1 MPNPIPLSSPDITEH
16 EIRAVVET
24 LRSNRLSIGP
34 KLEEFEALV
43 ALQCRRPHAV
53 GVNSG
58 TSGLHLLM
66 LALGIGPGDE
76 VITPTFSFVA
86 SANCIMYVGAKPVF
100 VDCDPRTYNM
110 KLEDVEK
117 AITPRTKA
125 IVGVEVFGN
134 PAGMVE
140 LAALAARHEI
150 HLIEDA
156 CEGLGSRKGTDPVG
170 RFGRAAVF
178 GFYPNKQITTGE
190 GGMIVTHDDTL
201 ADVLRS
207 LRNQGR
213 AGSNKSSGAGIA
225 GGGGGAG
232 GMGGGGVGGAGTT
245 VGSHPH
251 ALAGEVAPGLG
262 FGLGAAL
269 GSWLVHERV
278 GYNFRLSEINA
289 ALGVAQMER
298 LDDIVAARQRV
309 ASAYTRRLIG
319 NPNVIIPTV
328 DEDTFMSWF
337 VYVVRLNDQFTAADR
352 DAILEGMRRHEIG
365 VSNYFPPIHLL
376 PPYRKCFG
384 HKPGDFPV
392 CESVAQRTIALPFFN
407 RLRESEVEL
416 VCQTL
421 DVMIQRTLFAKQ

>member
-1 MPNPIPLSSPDITEH
+1 LPNTIPLSSPDITDH

-24 LRSNRLSIGP
+24 LRSGRLSIGP
-34 KLEEFEALV
+34 KLEEFESLV
-43 ALQCRRPHAV
+43 AARVRRPYAI

-58 TSGLHLLM
+58 TSGLHILM

-76 VITPTFSFVA
+76 VITPAFSFVA
-86 SANCIMYVGAKPVF
+86 SANCVLYVGATPVF
-100 VDCDPRTYNM
+100 VDCDPRTYNPRI
-110 KLEDVEK
+110 EDVEK

-134 PAGMVE
+134 PSGMAE

-150 HLIEDA
+150 HFIEDA
-156 CEGLGSRKGTDPVG
+156 CEGLGGRKGPDPIG

-190 GGMIVTHDDTL
+190 GGMIVTHDDKL
-201 ADVLRS
+201 ADLCRS
-207 LRNQGR
+207 LRNHGR
-213 AGSNKSSGAGIA
+213 AGSNMST
-225 GGGGGAG
+225 
-232 GMGGGGVGGAGTT
+232 GT
-245 VGSHPH
+245 GPIYSHGHPH
-251 ALAGEVAPGLG
+251 VLPTEVAPGLG

-269 GSWLVHERV
+269 GAWLVHERV
-278 GYNFRLSEINA
+278 GYNFRMSELNA

-298 LDDIVAARQRV
+298 LDEIIEERQRV
-309 ASAYTRRLIG
+309 AAAYSRRLIG
-319 NPNVIIPTV
+319 NPNIIIPTV
-328 DEDTFMSWF
+328 DEGTFMSWW

-352 DAILEGMRRHEIG
+352 DLILEGMRRHEIG

-376 PPYRKCFG
+376 PPYRCRFG
-384 HKPGDFPV
+384 HHAGDFPV

-407 RLRESEVEL
+407 RLTDDEIDL

-421 DVMIQRTLFAKQ
+421 EVMIQRVTFARGESK

>member
-1 MPNPIPLSSPDITEH
+1 MPNAIPLSSPDITEH
-16 EIRAVVET
+16 EIRAVT
-24 LRSNRLSIGP
+24 QALRSGRLSIGP
-34 KLEEFEALV
+34 KLEEFETLV
-43 ALQCRRPHAV
+43 AMRCRRPYAV

-58 TSGLHLLM
+58 TSGLHLLL

-86 SANCIMYVGAKPVF
+86 SANCIMYVGATPVF
-100 VDCDPRTYNM
+100 IDCDPGTYNM
-110 KLEDVEK
+110 KLEDIEE

-125 IVGVEVFGN
+125 IIGVEVFGN
-134 PAGMVE
+134 PAGMLE
-140 LAALAARHEI
+140 LAALANKYEV

-156 CEGLGSRKGTDPVG
+156 CEGLGGRKGPDPIG

-190 GGMIVTHDDTL
+190 GGMIVTHDDKL
-201 ADVLRS
+201 ADLCRS

-213 AGSNKSSGAGIA
+213 AGCNVSTGTGAHSAA
-225 GGGGGAG
+225 G
-232 GMGGGGVGGAGTT
+232 
-245 VGSHPH
+245 HPH
-251 ALAGEVAPGLG
+251 TLPSEVAPGLG

-298 LDDIVAARQRV
+298 LDEIIEQRQRV
-309 ASAYTRRLIG
+309 AATYTRRLMG
-319 NPNVIIPTV
+319 NPHVIVPTV

-337 VYVVRLNDQFTAADR
+337 VYVVRLSEEFTAADR
-352 DAILEGMRRHEIG
+352 DMIMEGMRRHEIG

-376 PPYRKCFG
+376 PPYRNRFG
-384 HKPGDFPV
+384 HRPGDFPV
-392 CESVAQRTIALPFFN
+392 AESVAQRTIALPFFN
-407 RLRESEVEL
+407 RLLDEEIEL

-421 DVMIQRTLFAKQ
+421 EVMIQRVMFARK

>member
-1 MPNPIPLSSPDITEH
+1 MPSTIPLSSPDITEH
-16 EIRAVVET
+16 EIRAVVST
-24 LRSNRLSIGP
+24 LRSGRLSIGP
-34 KLEEFEALV
+34 KLEEFESLV
-43 ALQCRRPHAV
+43 ALRCRRPYAV

-76 VITPTFSFVA
+76 VITPSFSFVA

-100 VDCDPRTYNM
+100 VDCDPLTYNM
-110 KLEDVEK
+110 DLDDVER

-125 IVGVEVFGN
+125 IIGVEVFGN
-134 PAGMVE
+134 PAGMAE
-140 LAALAARHEI
+140 LAAIAARHEI

-156 CEGLGSRKGTDPVG
+156 CEGLGSCKGKDPVG

-190 GGMIVTHDDTL
+190 GGMVVTHDDKL
-201 ADVLRS
+201 ADLLRS

-213 AGSNKSSGAGIA
+213 AGSTSTSMQTA
-225 GGGGGAG
+225 GGTPG
-232 GMGGGGVGGAGTT
+232 
-245 VGSHPH
+245 HPH
-251 ALAGEVAPGLG
+251 VLPTEVAPGLG

-289 ALGVAQMER
+289 ALGIAQMER
-298 LDDIVAARQRV
+298 LDEIIEQRQRV
-309 ASAYTRRLIG
+309 ADAYTRRLLG
-319 NPNVIIPTV
+319 NPHVIVPTV
-328 DEDTFMSWF
+328 DDDVTMSWF
-337 VYVVRLNDQFTAADR
+337 VYVVRLTDQFTASDR

-376 PPYRKCFG
+376 PPYRSRFG
-384 HKPGDFPV
+384 CKPGDFPV
-392 CESVAQRTIALPFFN
+392 CESIAQRTIALPFYN
-407 RLRESEVEL
+407 RLTENEIDL

-421 DVMIQRTLFAKQ
+421 DVMIQRVMFARA

>member
-1 MPNPIPLSSPDITEH
+1 MSSIPLSSPDITDH
-16 EIRAVVET
+16 EIRAVVST
-24 LRSNRLSIGP
+24 LRSGRLSIGP
-34 KLEEFEALV
+34 KLEEFETLV
-43 ALQCRRPHAV
+43 ALRCRRPYAV

-66 LALGIGPGDE
+66 CALGIGPGDE
-76 VITPTFSFVA
+76 VITPAFSFVA
-86 SANCIMYVGAKPVF
+86 SANCVMYVGATPIF

-125 IVGVEVFGN
+125 IIGVEVFGN
-134 PAGMVE
+134 PEGMAE

-190 GGMIVTHDDTL
+190 GGMIVTHDDKL

-213 AGSNKSSGAGIA
+213 AGSNTSTGTGVGAGPA
-225 GGGGGAG
+225 SSQG
-232 GMGGGGVGGAGTT
+232 
-245 VGSHPH
+245 HPH
-251 ALAGEVAPGLG
+251 VLPTEVAPGLG

-278 GYNFRLSEINA
+278 GYNFRLSELNA

-298 LDDIVAARQRV
+298 LDEIIEQRQRV
-309 ASAYTRRLIG
+309 AAAYTRNLIG

-328 DEDTFMSWF
+328 CEDVFMSWF
-337 VYVVRLNDQFTAADR
+337 VYVVRLTDQFTAADR
-352 DAILEGMRRHEIG
+352 DSIMEGMRRHEIG

-376 PPYRKCFG
+376 PPYRTRFG

-407 RLRESEVEL
+407 RLGDEEVEL

-421 DVMIQRTLFAKQ
+421 DVMIQRTLFAKA

>member
-1 MPNPIPLSSPDITEH
+1 LANAIPLSSPDITDH
-16 EIRAVVET
+16 EIRAVTAV
-24 LRSNRLSIGP
+24 LRSGRLSIGP
-34 KLEEFEALV
+34 KLDEFEALV
-43 ALQCRRPHAV
+43 ALRCRRPYAV

-86 SANCIMYVGAKPVF
+86 SANCVMYVGATPVF

-110 KLEDVEK
+110 RLEDVEK
-117 AITPRTKA
+117 AVTPRTKA

-134 PAGMVE
+134 PSGMVE
-140 LAALAARHEI
+140 LAALANKYEV

-156 CEGLGSRKGTDPVG
+156 CEGLGGRKGPDPIG

-190 GGMIVTHDDTL
+190 GGMIVTHDDKL
-201 ADVLRS
+201 ADICRS

-213 AGSNKSSGAGIA
+213 AGSNTATGT
-225 GGGGGAG
+225 GGGPA
-232 GMGGGGVGGAGTT
+232 
-245 VGSHPH
+245 HPH
-251 ALAGEVAPGLG
+251 VLPSEVTPGLG

-289 ALGVAQMER
+289 ALGIAQMER
-298 LDDIVAARQRV
+298 LDEILEQRQRV
-309 ASAYTRRLIG
+309 ADAYTRRLMS
-319 NPNVIIPTV
+319 NSHVIVPTV
-328 DEDTFMSWF
+328 DEGTLMSWF
-337 VYVVRLNDQFTAADR
+337 VYVVRLSEEFTATDR
-352 DAILEGMRRHEIG
+352 DQIMEGMRRHEIG

-376 PPYRKCFG
+376 PPYRNRFG
-384 HKPGDFPV
+384 FRPGDFPV
-392 CESVAQRTIALPFFN
+392 SESVAQRTIALPFFN
-407 RLRESEVEL
+407 RLTDDEIDL

-421 DVMIQRTLFAKQ
+421 EVMIQRVMFARK

>member
-1 MPNPIPLSSPDITEH
+1 MANAIPLSSPDITEH

-43 ALQCRRPHAV
+43 ATRCRRPYAV

-110 KLEDVEK
+110 KLEDVER

-156 CEGLGSRKGTDPVG
+156 CEGLGSRKGPDPVG

-213 AGSNKSSGAGIA
+213 AGSNKSSG
-225 GGGGGAG
+225 GGGAG
-232 GMGGGGVGGAGTT
+232 GAGA
-245 VGSHPH
+245 VAAASVSHPH
-251 ALAGEVAPGLG
+251 ALPSEVAPGLG

-278 GYNFRLSEINA
+278 GYNFRLSELNA

-298 LDDIVAARQRV
+298 LDEIIAERQRV

-319 NPNVIIPTV
+319 NPNIIIPTV

-337 VYVVRLNDQFTAADR
+337 VYVVRLTDQFTAADR

-376 PPYRKCFG
+376 PPYRKCLG

-407 RLRESEVEL
+407 RLADEEIDL

-421 DVMIQRTLFAKQ
+421 DVMIQRTLFAKS